1 MIESDKKNIF
11 LSENKIINSSKNTD
25 SLKGECWYQMMDRW
39 YSAVIDSPTW

>member
-25 SLKGECWYQMMDRW
+25 SLKGEC
-39 YSAVIDSPTW
+39 